1 MRGQG
6 LWARFV
12 NIARAAATGGQVCAP
27 ANGTRN
33 YATGPAPVSPPQCHS
48 EPKNRRGGCI
58 CRTARLHVP
67 GSSATRGLTGAVNLV
82 TVCDAY
88 NQHYT
93 SRLCTARWL
102 LASALNWY
110 DESNRPCTFTA
121 HPSGFARSRVP
132 CDPAET
138 DSRSRMH
145 IAEARKQQWL
155 LLRVR
160 SPRRRPVREFPL
172 VSFHNYL
179 FCYSLLPGRY

>member
-1 MRGQG
+1 VLLPRPQRDTE
-6 LWARFV
+6 LCR
-12 NIARAAATGGQVCAP
+12 RRC
-27 ANGTRN
+27 
-33 YATGPAPVSPPQCHS
+33 PQCHS

-58 CRTARLHVP
+58 CRTAWLHVP

-145 IAEARKQQWL
+145 SRSTEAAVVVASRSKPTPPPSQRVSIGFISQLFVL
-155 LLRVR
+155 L
-160 SPRRRPVREFPL
+160 
-172 VSFHNYL
+172 
-179 FCYSLLPGRY
+179 